1 MGPTMKNT
9 QNKIN
14 TDLLAD
20 NLLKA
25 REASGRSIKEI
36 SSLVNIPASR
46 LRNYEKGKYF
56 PSLPELESISF
67 IYRIPILALIGE
79 WDINHFIHTP
89 NKDQLLHLIEI
100 RNEIISTKLSLAREE
115 AEISYKDLSNQ
126 TGITTGKIRRYETGQ
141 SIPSLDDLIKLCESL
156 NLDLSGLIDSDSP
169 IGVWQDMQST
179 YRKVSQMPVDLI
191 GFLKKEDNHKY
202 LMLTKGFSDIGIDS
216 LHELSDSLSTF
227 LNNMSSMN

>member
-1 MGPTMKNT
+1 MKNT

-67 IYRIPILALIGE
+67 IYRIPILALVGE
-79 WDINHFIHTP
+79 WDIDHFIHNP
-89 NKDQLLHLIEI
+89 NEEQLLHLIEI

-126 TGITTGKIRRYETGQ
+126 TGITTGKIRRYEIGQ

-156 NLDLSGLIDSDSP
+156 NLDLSDLIDSDSP
-169 IGVWQDMQST
+169 IGIWQDMQST
-179 YRKVSQMPVDLI
+179 YRKISRMPVDLI
-191 GFLKKEDNHKY
+191 DFLKKEDNHKY

-216 LHELSDSLSTF
+216 LRELSDSLSAF
-227 LNNMSSMN
+227 LNNMSSMD